1 MDLFRLQDNLAQ
13 SARAVRIGGQWRT
26 STILRP
32 MSTSWLPDTSQGRMF
47 GDYIATTVLA
57 GGNAVTVIPVA
68 AAPSGST
75 FATGMYSPAG
85 GMPIVG

>member
-1 MDLFRLQDNLAQ
+1 MK
-13 SARAVRIGGQWRT
+13 
-26 STILRP
+26 
-32 MSTSWLPDTSQGRMF
+32 TSWLPNTDQGRMF

-75 FATGMYSPAG
+75 FAMAMYEPAG
-85 GMPIVG
+85 GLPISG